1 MAIARPERLD
11 QILIRLG
18 FATEEQ
24 VAQALRKQQG
34 LGGRLGTHLVYAGH
48 VTEEQL
54 GRALAVQFGVPAYDP
69 ARQRP
74 SAELL
79 ARLPEGFARRH
90 LVLPLSFDEE
100 SGTLGLAAVDPRD
113 TTAIGETRSVLHS
126 RRVSLWVIPEVTLEK
141 VLAGAGLDGDGLHG
155 PRRLIELPELFAG
168 ADESAPAA
176 PRASAAAAAPAA
188 PSVLLVTG
196 RSFLAS
202 FLVPLFER
210 EGRAL
215 VVAPDPAQ
223 AAAAL
228 ARGDIGHVLV
238 AEDMAAAWREQAPAA
253 AGGAVRPPVTRL
265 GPVGETLLGTA
276 APYAALRRSLLGALQ
291 LLAERAGEG
300 QPQPPAYDL
309 LRRDARTL
317 GEALGLDLL
326 AVDALEAAALMLAPA
341 PPPAANVEA
350 LLADDGTG
358 LDWSRTLGTAAAV
371 EFPWPLGAALAAMRQ
386 LLGGRVNLD
395 EFGRNDPEVAQAAQV
410 LALVWHHH
418 QRSAALAGGGEAH
431 TANRNASLRAQG
443 GRLARPEIVERY
455 VQALSRAEDDLI
467 AAAGQQLLLVGGED
481 RSLRQLAARLGHL
494 GYRIVAVRGLDEAA
508 EICAR
513 QAPTAVLVHE
523 ASFPHEV
530 LRVRERLA
538 AGARLP
544 VFAVTGDAEPARLLT
559 LFDAGFADVYA
570 LPRDLDLVPARLRQ
584 ALRAPPAGAN
594 AGAPAAPARPGAFQ
608 ATFAA
613 FAFTD
618 LMQTLSQSFK
628 SVRIDLERSGGE
640 RAVMFL
646 DRGQLVHAACGALRG
661 AEAVY
666 RVIAWEDD
674 GSFAVQPESRFPAP
688 NLGLPLESILMEGCR
703 LLDES
708 RIRP

>member
-1 MAIARPERLD
+1 MANARPERLD

-24 VAQALRKQQG
+24 VAQALRRQQG

-54 GRALAVQFGVPAYDP
+54 GRALAVQFGVPAFDP
-69 ARQRP
+69 GRQRP

-90 LVLPLSFDEE
+90 LVLPLSLDEE
-100 SGTLGLAAVDPRD
+100 TGTLDLAAVDPRD
-113 TTAIGETRSVLHS
+113 TTAIGETRSALRC
-126 RRVSLWVIPEVTLEK
+126 RRVALCVIPEVTLDK
-141 VLAGAGLDGDGLHG
+141 ALAAAGPAGDGLHG

-168 ADESAPAA
+168 ADETTAAAPGAPAA
-176 PRASAAAAAPAA
+176 GATAPASTA
-188 PSVLLVTG
+188 LLVTG

-215 VVAPDPAQ
+215 VVASDPAQ
-223 AAAAL
+223 AGALL
-228 ARGDIGHVLV
+228 ARGDIDHVLV
-238 AEDMAAAWREQAPAA
+238 AEDMAAAWRAQAPVAA
-253 AGGAVRPPVTRL
+253 PGTARPPVTRL

-291 LLAERAGEG
+291 LLAEQAGDG

-309 LRRDARTL
+309 LRRDARAL
-317 GEALGLDLL
+317 GEALGLDRL

-350 LLADDGTG
+350 LLADDGSG
-358 LDWSRTLGTAAAV
+358 LDWPRTLGTAAAV
-371 EFPWPLGAALAAMRQ
+371 EFPWPVGAALAAMRQ

-410 LALVWHHH
+410 LALVWHHR
-418 QRSAALAGGGEAH
+418 QRSGAAAGGGEAH
-431 TANRNASLRAQG
+431 TAQRNASLRAQG

-455 VQALSRAEDDLI
+455 VQALASAEDDLV

-494 GYRIVAVRGLDEAA
+494 GYRTVTARGLDEAA

-523 ASFPHEV
+523 GSFPHEV

-538 AGARLP
+538 VAARLP
-544 VFAVTGDAEPARLLT
+544 IFAVTGEAGPARLLT
-559 LFDAGFADVYA
+559 LFDAGFDDVYA

-584 ALRAPPAGAN
+584 ALRGPLTGAAAGA
-594 AGAPAAPARPGAFQ
+594 AAAPARPGAFQ

-618 LMQTLSQSFK
+618 LMQTLSQSLK

-640 RAVMFL
+640 RAVVYL

-661 AEAVY
+661 AEAVH

-688 NLGLPLESILMEGCR
+688 NIGLPLESILMEGCR

-708 RIRP
+708 RLRP